1 MVTYTKNPA
10 PVNDQT
16 AIVNYV
22 DSDEH
27 DALIATSGNLTGKPG
42 TKINYSTAQT
52 IQTLEKKGYA
62 LVSDGFPAGATY
74 DHDDS
79 TTQTYIVVL
88 KHTTTTV
95 TPDKPGTPGQPV
107 YPNNPDGPK
116 YPTGTDITD
125 LERTGTQT
133 IHYVG
138 AGDKTPADNKQSFDF
153 TKTITF
159 DNVTGKIISDSGWN
173 VSSHTFG
180 RVDTPVVQGYHADKA
195 SAGETT
201 ITPTDLN
208 KEVTVTYAPNGKIIP
223 VDPNGKPIPD
233 VPTPQYPTDPTD
245 PTKVTPDEPPFQVG
259 LLIKRQL
266 HRRIQARIPT

>member
-1 MVTYTKNPA
+1 MIDTVTGKVITDNGWTPTSQTYKVIDTPTVTGYTPDQKSAGGETVTIDPKTGNGDINKTYVVTYTKNPA

-52 IQTLEKKGYA
+52 IQNLEKKGYA

-95 TPDKPGTPGQPV
+95 TPDKPGTPG
-107 YPNNPDGPK
+107 
-116 YPTGTDITD
+116 
-125 LERTGTQT
+125 
-133 IHYVG
+133 
-138 AGDKTPADNKQSFDF
+138 
-153 TKTITF
+153 
-159 DNVTGKIISDSGWN
+159 
-173 VSSHTFG
+173 
-180 RVDTPVVQGYHADKA
+180 
-195 SAGETT
+195 
-201 ITPTDLN
+201 
-208 KEVTVTYAPNGKIIP
+208 
-223 VDPNGKPIPD
+223 
-233 VPTPQYPTDPTD
+233 
-245 PTKVTPDEPPFQVG
+245 
-259 LLIKRQL
+259 
-266 HRRIQARIPT
+266 